1 MKFIISNKE
10 LSGNLKDLLLDPV
23 AHEIGGLQVL
33 FEEEREPE
41 IIGGSF
47 LLNDGYLR
55 DLNKEADNL
64 KGQRSSVLKGIQE
77 NWPLTENFTGSFSAV
92 VVDTEA
98 QKISLCT
105 DQVGLYPLYYLI
117 KQDDFF
123 ISNSIVLIGSIAD
136 CDLDEAGIV
145 QRCLG
150 PELENIG
157 SRTILKNCK
166 RLLPGECLR
175 FDFEGNILSREYDN
189 RLYNNIS
196 DPSQD
201 HDLAKEY
208 WRAYQNEVKYC
219 VNYSENVNIALSGG
233 IDSRIVLGAIPGE
246 KQTTCFTFGDPG
258 NYESRVASR
267 LAKIKN
273 AKFVACHDS
282 SVYFPKP
289 ETLKRY
295 TLLTE
300 AVQLCSW
307 LEITEKIEEPKKEP
321 LLFGELCEALPAR
334 KIEKF
339 SSRKFRQENFFKYYI
354 KGKDYEFE
362 ETNEKNVAEWKE
374 KIVKKF
380 RIYYHERNLVKIKIK
395 SEREQLITA
404 LNTNLEEIF
413 SRIDAHN
420 LPYIELYD
428 ELFSWYTYTR
438 MRLSKQL
445 LLGGSKFDAYSP
457 AMSLQ
462 MLTSTSNLHP
472 NLRLNYRFAKKLFR
486 NHKEL
491 QQLNRIPTSQ
501 APLIPQNFPD
511 LLKFAMWGFRSKA
524 DQVITKRL
532 MKSRDISKPYR
543 LFRSINWAKVYQHP
557 DMETNLKAYF
567 DPNHLGEAYFNE
579 IYAQA
584 VNRKE
589 LKQWPF
595 ANMNIINA
603 ASLNT
608 ELKIIEDFKKG

>member
-1 MKFIISNKE
+1 MKYLISNQKT
-10 LSGNLKDLLLDPV
+10 LLPPKDWPVPTKIQKIGVLNVLL
-23 AHEIGGLQVL
+23 
-33 FEEEREPE
+33 EEERNIEV
-41 IIGGSF
+41 IRKC
-47 LLNDGYLR
+47 LLLHDGYLR
-55 DLNKEADNL
+55 DLDEKIDDLA
-64 KGQRSSVLKGIQE
+64 GQLRSVTKAIGGE
-77 NWPLTENFTGSFSAV
+77 WPLASNYTGSFSAALI
-92 VVDTEA
+92 DSEE
-98 QKISLCT
+98 QKIVLCT
-105 DQVGLYPLYYLI
+105 DQVGLYPLYYLR
-117 KQDDFF
+117 KSGLFY
-123 ISNSIVLIGSIAD
+123 ISNSIILIGAISG
-136 CDLDEAGIV
+136 CDFDEAGIV

-189 RLYNNIS
+189 RLYNDIS

-233 IDSRIVLGAIPGE
+233 IDSRIVLGAIPDE
-246 KQTTCFTFGDPG
+246 KPPTCFTFGDPG
-258 NYESRVASR
+258 NYESRVAWR
-267 LAKIKN
+267 LAKIKK

-295 TLLTE
+295 TLQTE

-307 LEITEKIEEPKKEP
+307 LEITEKVGEPKKEP

-339 SSRKFRQENFFKYYI
+339 SSRKFRQENFYKYYI
-354 KGKDYEFE
+354 RGKDYEFE
-362 ETNEKNVAEWKE
+362 KVNEKNVSEWKE
-374 KIVKKF
+374 KIRKRF
-380 RIYYHERNLVKIKIK
+380 RIYYHERNLVKIKVK
-395 SEREQLITA
+395 SGQEQLITA

-445 LLGGSKFDAYSP
+445 LLSGSKFDSYSP

-462 MLTSTSNLHP
+462 LLTRTSNLHP

-491 QQLNRIPTSQ
+491 KKLNRVPTSQ

-532 MKSRDISKPYR
+532 MKTRDISKPYR

-557 DMETNLKAYF
+557 DMEKNLKAYF
-567 DPNHLGEAYFNE
+567 DPNHLGEAYFKD

-584 VNRKE
+584 IERKA

-595 ANMNIINA
+595 ANMNIMNA

-608 ELKIIEDFKKG
+608 ELKLINDFKKG